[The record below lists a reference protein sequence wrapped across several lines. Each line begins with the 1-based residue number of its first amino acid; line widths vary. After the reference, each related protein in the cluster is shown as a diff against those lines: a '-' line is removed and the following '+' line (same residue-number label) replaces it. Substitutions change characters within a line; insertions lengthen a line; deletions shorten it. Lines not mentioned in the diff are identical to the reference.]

1 MKRIRTLGC
10 MAFALFAAL
19 AVSRTASAQFDYCN
33 RPYISP
39 DLVARTTCLGMHD
52 VTATSTNQECSDKF
66 NECRKYFREKLD
78 ATLDYYSQA
87 QFGVFTAAAE
97 NSVSGPSPYK
107 VEDKDKCRNAVH
119 GEFLGS
125 GDYHDKHQNPAKQ
138 SLVADGFEKFKAE
151 LPEACDPEKMKAA
164 AVPAAGAP
172 PTAPTAEDKSAVAE
186 APIPAS
192 AAAPAQGGCSLA
204 SNGGGH
210 GMAAWLLIL
219 AWPLLQRKKRD

>member
-78 ATLDYYSQA
+78 ATLD
-87 QFGVFTAAAE
+87 
-97 NSVSGPSPYK
+97 
-107 VEDKDKCRNAVH
+107 
-119 GEFLGS
+119 
-125 GDYHDKHQNPAKQ
+125 
-138 SLVADGFEKFKAE
+138 
-151 LPEACDPEKMKAA
+151 
-164 AVPAAGAP
+164 
-172 PTAPTAEDKSAVAE
+172 
-186 APIPAS
+186 
-192 AAAPAQGGCSLA
+192 
-204 SNGGGH
+204 
-210 GMAAWLLIL
+210 
-219 AWPLLQRKKRD
+219 